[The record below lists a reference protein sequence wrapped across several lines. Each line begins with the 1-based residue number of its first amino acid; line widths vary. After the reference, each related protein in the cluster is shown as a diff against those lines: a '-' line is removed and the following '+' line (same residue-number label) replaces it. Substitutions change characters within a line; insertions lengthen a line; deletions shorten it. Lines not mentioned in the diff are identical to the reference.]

1 MSFLATSKV
10 TLICHS
16 PLLPDLKPLL
26 TPEAVTELVMVSM
39 KHLPR
44 HQPKTFRSSY
54 TPIAAAGTEAQ
65 VLDCSQHKWK
75 NLQQENI

>member
-1 MSFLATSKV
+1 
-10 TLICHS
+10 
-16 PLLPDLKPLL
+16 
-26 TPEAVTELVMVSM
+26 MVSM

-65 VLDCSQHKWK
+65 VLDCAQEHLQQH
-75 NLQQENI
+75 LQQESMNIINNQYQLLQ

>member
-1 MSFLATSKV
+1 
-10 TLICHS
+10 
-16 PLLPDLKPLL
+16 
-26 TPEAVTELVMVSM
+26 MVSM

-65 VLDCSQHKWK
+65 VLDCAQEH
-75 NLQQENI
+75 LQQESMNIINNQYQLLQ